1 MLRAPDPAPPS
12 CARAPLRDVHGRDAH
27 ARASDRGGC
36 LGRPRMEGR
45 RIGVRAG
52 GARPP
57 PRLKAVNA
65 GAIAASL
72 PRSASTIF
80 VVPAAPLEV
89 RLEPSFGH
97 PRMKLAVSEA
107 RVRRRFVLGSGARGD
122 TEQEEGDDAMS
133 NAAVGARA
141 AMANERG
148 VQFKTSARPNIAR
161 HPLGS
166 AIRASSRPFA

>member
-1 MLRAPDPAPPS
+1 
-12 CARAPLRDVHGRDAH
+12 
-27 ARASDRGGC
+27 
-36 LGRPRMEGR
+36 MEGR

-133 NAAVGARA
+133 NASVGARA